1 MASQSNFI
9 LKDSRFKMIVLI
21 KYDGVFLA
29 MTIDDYRKQTLLQ
42 QHSAWAQKRNSLGPK
57 STGGLVR
64 NTS

>member
-1 MASQSNFI
+1 MEYNDMNMYELPLLCRNINVS
-9 LKDSRFKMIVLI
+9 
-21 KYDGVFLA
+21 
-29 MTIDDYRKQTLLQ
+29 IDDYRKQTLLQ